1 MIAPYE
7 KTSRTTR
14 YHSRIVLYIARA
26 GAARTHGV
34 GGRGCCSRWVGLG
47 LVATNYADACFGVC
61 WYTPACWL
69 LANRMGY
76 AAGHA
81 LADEK
86 YGGQAAVA

>member
-7 KTSRTTR
+7 KASRTTR

-34 GGRGCCSRWVGLG
+34 GGRGGCSRWVGLG
-47 LVATNYADACFGVC
+47 LVAADCTDACFGVC
-61 WYTPACWL
+61 WYTPARWL

-76 AAGHA
+76 AAGHDPS
-81 LADEK
+81 DEK
-86 YGGQAAVA
+86 HGGQAAVA